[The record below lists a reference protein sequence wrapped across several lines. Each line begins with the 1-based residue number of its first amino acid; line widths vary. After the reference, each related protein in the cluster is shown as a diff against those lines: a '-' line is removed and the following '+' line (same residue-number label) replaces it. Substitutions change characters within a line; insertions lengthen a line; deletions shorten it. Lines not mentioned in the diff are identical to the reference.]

1 MSKCERDRDMD
12 LHAQDILLIGDMVQ
26 QAGVTTIKLKDPRYA
41 NYIGRIEAVARSRQ
55 TPRGLMAALRGDD
68 DEQAIEEFLAIFR
81 ARHEFPLDEL
91 DPEMDAL
98 IEAARLRAEQ
108 Q

>member
-1 MSKCERDRDMD
+1 MSKYERDRDMD

-26 QAGVTTIKLKDPRYA
+26 QAGVTMIGLKDPRY
-41 NYIGRIEAVARSRQ
+41 IDRIEAVAGSRQ

-68 DEQAIEEFLAIFR
+68 DERAIEEFLVTFR

-91 DPEMDAL
+91 DPEVDAL